1 MLKLDEFAS
10 VFRSADKARYAH
22 SEVTIRRVALFTDL
36 PEEPSRL
43 LCADAKAMLTALGD
57 DVEWVVV
64 DGGQYRLIDEL
75 LAHVERIAP
84 DLIVAYRNL
93 HGGARSFAFSL
104 GGHVDVLTQATSTPV
119 LLLPDPTADDRLPAR
134 CVNTDRVMVLT
145 DHLTGSDRFVSYGAR
160 FTERGGHLVLAHL
173 ENDQVFERYIGVI
186 SRIPSIDTDEARLR
200 IREQLLKE
208 PTEYIRSCR
217 DELAALE
224 VPLTVHEE
232 VTMGH
237 HVAEC
242 RRLIDAHA
250 IDLVVMNTKDDDQLA
265 MHGLAYPLAVE
276 IRDLP
281 LLLL

>member
-10 VFRSADKARYAH
+10 AFRSADKARYVH
-22 SEVTIRRVALFTDL
+22 SEVNIRRVALFTDL
-36 PEEPSRL
+36 PAEPSRL
-43 LCADAKAMLTALGD
+43 LCADAKAMLSALGAD
-57 DVEWVVV
+57 AEWVVV
-64 DGGQYRLIDEL
+64 DGDQYKLIDEL
-75 LAHVERIAP
+75 LAHVERVEP

-93 HGGARSFAFSL
+93 HGRARRFAFSL
-104 GGHVDVLTQATSTPV
+104 GGHVDVLTQATTTPV
-119 LLLPDPTADDRLPAR
+119 LLLPDPTDDDRLPPD

-145 DHLTGSDRFVSYGAR
+145 DHLTGSDRFVAHGVR

-200 IREQLLKE
+200 IREQLVKE
-208 PTEYIRSCR
+208 PSEYIRSCR
-217 DELAALE
+217 DELRSLG

-237 HVAEC
+237 HVVEC
-242 RRLIDAHA
+242 RRLIEKHA
-250 IDLVVMNTKDDDQLA
+250 VDLVVMNTKDDDQLA

-276 IRDLP
+276 LRDLP